1 MTVHASPGRLAKG
14 AEAAHPVTERSTL
27 TLAIENM
34 HCGGCMRSVERAA
47 LGVRGVETARASLA
61 AKRLSV
67 TYDAALA
74 GEVDLIAALEH
85 AGFVAAPIEAAK
97 QDRDT
102 ARQKYLLRRVAV
114 AGFAA
119 MNIMLLSISVWSGGG
134 GDMDPA
140 LASMFRWLSALIAL
154 P

>member
-14 AEAAHPVTERSTL
+14 AEAARPVTDRSTL

-67 TYDAALA
+67 TYDAASPA
-74 GEVDLIAALEH
+74 RLISSPRSSMRALSRRRSRPPSRI
-85 AGFVAAPIEAAK
+85 AIL
-97 QDRDT
+97 R
-102 ARQKYLLRRVAV
+102 AR
-114 AGFAA
+114 
-119 MNIMLLSISVWSGGG
+119 NICSG
-134 GDMDPA
+134 A
-140 LASMFRWLSALIAL
+140 WRWLAL
-154 P
+154 PP